1 MLQPP
6 TGWTT
11 PAKIIDVI
19 DGDTLRVLV
28 ERKLIVRLLH
38 CYAAE
43 TRTTNLK
50 EKRRGE
56 LAKQYMQAMLPLG
69 HPVTVH
75 IPANTIDFSDLLTL
89 NRVLGRVWS
98 DGRDLSEEMVAAGH
112 ATATKD

>member
-11 PAKIIDVI
+11 PARIIDVI
-19 DGDTLRVLV
+19 DGDTLRV
-28 ERKLIVRLLH
+28 EITRRLIVRLLH
-38 CYAAE
+38 CYAPE
-43 TRTTNLK
+43 SRTTNK
-50 EKRRGE
+50 AEKKRGE
-56 LAKQYMQAMLPLG
+56 AATAYMLAMVPLG
-69 HPVTVH
+69 HPVCVH
-75 IPANTIDFSDLLTL
+75 IPANTIDFADLLTL